1 MNQPRMCTI
10 CHEELIRRA
19 FWDNLNLHKDCLDR
33 LIREE
38 QERFAAAEAAKESS
52 K

>member
-1 MNQPRMCTI
+1 MNQPRICTI
-10 CHEELIRRA
+10 CNGELIRRP

-38 QERFAAAEAAKESS
+38 QERFAAAEAEKESS